1 MIEPLQHITRGRRRK
16 EADIDAQQRHGTCM
30 TDLEEV
36 LACTT
41 VSGAFTFSAAVI
53 AALAEAMAATSFLAS
68 AAVYNGGPFLST
80 VVGAAATVS
89 PPCHVPCCTIC
100 ATAFGIFSWD
110 PAAVE
115 APPRTAFSM
124 RSAGAAGFT

>member
-1 MIEPLQHITRGRRRK
+1 
-16 EADIDAQQRHGTCM
+16 M

-53 AALAEAMAATSFLAS
+53 AALAADMAAASFLAS
-68 AAVYNGGPFLST
+68 AAVYNGGPLFNA
-80 VVGAAATVS
+80 VVGAADTIS
-89 PPCHVPCCTIC
+89 PPRHVPCCTIC
-100 ATAFGIFSWD
+100 ATALGIFSWA
-110 PAAVE
+110 PVAVE
-115 APPRTAFSM
+115 APPRTAFSV